1 MNKRLKEIDDIIN
14 KLSPNDAI
22 NDLIKKYELYDYKN
36 IETVE
41 DFSVLPLTGSLRYI
55 NKYTQELRYGGLLI
69 KIYEKNDKWYG
80 IIKKMSGKKYHIS
93 FNSNYIFYIEPKKNL
108 LREWATKF
116 ITDYETG
123 KYN

>member
-22 NDLIKKYELYDYKN
+22 NDLIKKYELYDYKY

-41 DFSVLPLTGSLRYI
+41 DFSVLHLTGSLRYI

-69 KIYEKNDKWYG
+69 KIYEKNTKWYG

-93 FNSNYIFYIEPKKNL
+93 FNSNYIFYIEPKKKL